1 MSVPKF
7 KAAAVGLLMAMAGI
21 GSAIMIYRAMAG
33 KPSRALP
40 PPPVPYSPAT
50 PVAED
55 VAIPDNFS
63 VFFPVLTVVVL
74 PERFPREPESYAA
87 SCTASRSL
95 PARAVVVTDPPDTYA
110 ATAALFRET
119 FAQAEKGELRV
130 KAGCGLSVL
139 AVGPRLEP
147 SAQFECRQLT
157 CRGKRIE
164 VEVAHTAG
172 VPPRTEQKIKEEPW
186 RPMVV
191 IPLLLRAGSYQLK
204 VTWRAMDNIREGK
217 PLPGDPL
224 VQTCSFAAPEGVVES
239 AALRVHGVDFQ
250 TLVDTRRSVPKE
262 GHRCNLHLGLRVTNR
277 GDKELLFEPAAVH
290 LMLDSLR
297 TAKGCS
303 LRYGGGRDG
312 TMVSKPVPIAPGRSR
327 IFVVRGELGWFKDR
341 QIQGGWHKG
350 GTGLFLSGVIGSGD
364 TFWYY
369 DGLTAGKYR
378 LCLDY
383 HVSDRPASFW
393 TGRVRTQDAEFEIV
407 P

>member
-1 MSVPKF
+1 MSLPKF
-7 KAAAVGLLMAMAGI
+7 KAAAVGLLMAVAGV
-21 GSAIMIYRAMAG
+21 GTAIMIYRAMAG

-40 PPPVPYSPAT
+40 SMPYSPAT

-74 PERFPREPESYAA
+74 PKRFSREPERYAA
-87 SCTASRSL
+87 ACTASRSL

-110 ATAALFRET
+110 ATAALFREAL
-119 FAQAEKGELRV
+119 AQAEKGELRV
-130 KAGCGLSVL
+130 KPGCGLSVL
-139 AVGPRLEP
+139 AVGPLLEP
-147 SAQFECRQLT
+147 SVQFECRHLT

-164 VEVAHTAG
+164 VEIAHTAG
-172 VPPRTEQKIKEEPW
+172 VPPRKEQKIKEEPW
-186 RPMVV
+186 RPLVV

-204 VTWRAMDNIREGK
+204 VTWRAMDKIREGK

-224 VQTCSFAAPEGVVES
+224 VQTCTFAAPEGMVES
-239 AALRVHGVDFQ
+239 PALRVNGVDFQ
-250 TLVDTRRSVPKE
+250 TLVDSRRSVPKE

-277 GDKELLFEPAAVH
+277 GNKELLFEPGGVH
-290 LMLDSLR
+290 LMLGSLR
-297 TAKGCS
+297 TTKGCS
-303 LRYGGGRDG
+303 FRCGVSCDG
-312 TMVSKPVPIAPGRSR
+312 TMVSKPVPIPPGTSC
-327 IFVVRGELGWFKDR
+327 IFMVRGELGWFKDR
-341 QIQGGWHKG
+341 QIRGGWYEG
-350 GTGLFLSGVIGSGD
+350 GTGLFLSGVIGRGD
-364 TFWYY
+364 IFWYY

-383 HVSDRPASFW
+383 HVLDRPASFW